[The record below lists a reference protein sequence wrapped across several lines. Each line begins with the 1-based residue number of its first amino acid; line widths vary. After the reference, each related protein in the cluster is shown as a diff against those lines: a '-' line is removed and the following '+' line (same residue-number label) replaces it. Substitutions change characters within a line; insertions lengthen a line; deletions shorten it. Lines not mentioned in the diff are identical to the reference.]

1 MHAACSPRIGHAACS
16 PSAAR
21 ISPRCGAVGPTDHPH
36 TSCQPHPHLPTLS
49 TTHSLRKEV
58 KDYGTKK
65 AIEGAFKAGQRCMI
79 IEDLVTSGI
88 SVMETVE
95 PLEVGRAGGRSCVCV
110 GGRGALG
117 RGSEERR
124 VLVVPQHWMW
134 RHSPPAGRG
143 CTRGGGALT
152 VLLPPSSTCRRLGS
166 RSPTWW
172 CSSTAS
178 RAGARAWRTAI

>member
-21 ISPRCGAVGPTDHPH
+21 IRPRCGAVGPTDHPH

-124 VLVVPQHWMW
+124 VWLFLNT
-134 RHSPPAGRG
+134 G
-143 CTRGGGALT
+143 CGGTALLLAEGAPGGAL
-152 VLLPPSSTCRRLGS
+152 
-166 RSPTWW
+166 
-172 CSSTAS
+172 
-178 RAGARAWRTAI
+178 